1 MGPTLKRIVN
11 HMKYFIENIK
21 LLKNEESYDLKL
33 DGKNLIISGNN
44 GSGKT
49 KLLERIHEFIK
60 KSLSSHN
67 LHTAKQFHEDR
78 ISYQNQLQFNARG
91 TGNYDYLV
99 SEIKRLESDISELNN
114 FDISYNDILEFRV
127 AVKERTSIIRFF
139 PAIREANIINDGKIS
154 SLKSL
159 LEEYNIAQKNNFKI
173 EAGTYFERYIV
184 TLWNHALV
192 SRGVGNDADSERV
205 FNTIKS
211 IDCDLKSLFEDDSIR
226 MDFDL
231 DELKIYLLQDGKEP
245 FGLNQLSSGFSSILS
260 IYTDLL
266 IKAEL
271 DQIPKDDMT
280 GIVLIDEIDAHLH
293 VTLQKKVFSFFSSSF
308 PNIQFIITTHSPFVI
323 QSVSDAIIFNLS
335 TLEQMEDLS
344 LYSYTSIIKGLLGE
358 DVSSDKLM
366 ELVKELMVLVEK
378 NNFNDR
384 FNDLIDLLSKNI
396 ESLDNSSKSALMI
409 AKSKFLD
416 FSEAE

>member
-1 MGPTLKRIVN
+1 
-11 HMKYFIENIK
+11 
-21 LLKNEESYDLKL
+21 
-33 DGKNLIISGNN
+33 
-44 GSGKT
+44 
-49 KLLERIHEFIK
+49 
-60 KSLSSHN
+60 
-67 LHTAKQFHEDR
+67 
-78 ISYQNQLQFNARG
+78 
-91 TGNYDYLV
+91 
-99 SEIKRLESDISELNN
+99 
-114 FDISYNDILEFRV
+114 
-127 AVKERTSIIRFF
+127 
-139 PAIREANIINDGKIS
+139 
-154 SLKSL
+154 
-159 LEEYNIAQKNNFKI
+159 
-173 EAGTYFERYIV
+173 
-184 TLWNHALV
+184 
-192 SRGVGNDADSERV
+192 
-205 FNTIKS
+205 
-211 IDCDLKSLFEDDSIR
+211 
-226 MDFDL
+226 
-231 DELKIYLLQDGKEP
+231 
-245 FGLNQLSSGFSSILS
+245 
-260 IYTDLL
+260 LL